1 MTFFGLQ
8 NLKLIDFTKIFQ
20 FKGLKPKKGHS
31 NFYECCDLTK
41 KYIQRSCS
49 IAKRQRR
56 MRRTKMK
63 IKTLVSV
70 GLTICQDFLSQISLE
85 IQITALVIAQWTILN
100 QKVLFC

>member
-41 KYIQRSCS
+41 KVGISSADIMRGYNRRGANLISVVSPWLVFVS
-49 IAKRQRR
+49 I
-56 MRRTKMK
+56 
-63 IKTLVSV
+63 
-70 GLTICQDFLSQISLE
+70 
-85 IQITALVIAQWTILN
+85 
-100 QKVLFC
+100 